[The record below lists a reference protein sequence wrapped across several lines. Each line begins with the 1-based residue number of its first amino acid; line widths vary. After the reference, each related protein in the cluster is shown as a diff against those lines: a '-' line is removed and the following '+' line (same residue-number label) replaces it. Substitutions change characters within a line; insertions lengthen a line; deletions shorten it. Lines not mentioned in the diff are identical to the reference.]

1 MGNSRQVD
9 LRAECEDPKNCSQL
23 DADGVVSAACEVC
36 KKRVKFGPKVT
47 CFCFSGNNMLTGY
60 SDGLIVNW
68 KEDGMET
75 PDMEPYLGH
84 TNRINHLMITPQSLT
99 LFSASNDC
107 TIRQWS
113 LTTTLT
119 ERVYK
124 FSDPMYSITYY
135 AEKNLLFTS
144 CWDKQI
150 RALNFDTGAV
160 ESSFVGAREPVLTMH
175 INDNKLYLAG

>member
-1 MGNSRQVD
+1 
-9 LRAECEDPKNCSQL
+9 
-23 DADGVVSAACEVC
+23 
-36 KKRVKFGPKVT
+36 
-47 CFCFSGNNMLTGY
+47 MLTGY

-75 PDMEPYLGH
+75 PDMEPFLGH
-84 TNRINHLMITPQSLT
+84 TNRINHLMVTPQTMT